1 LSLEKR
7 FWLQRRS
14 VGGDAQA
21 SEPRVVRIVIAY
33 LVVYVT
39 LSTTGLLLLR
49 SRLAGAE
56 LANLPTDALFLL
68 GGICY
73 AVSFLTW
80 MLALRRFEVVRAF
93 PIFAGTSYAAVMLG
107 AVLILGE
114 RLTEGGVAG
123 AVLVGA
129 GILLIGL

>member
-1 LSLEKR
+1 
-7 FWLQRRS
+7 
-14 VGGDAQA
+14 
-21 SEPRVVRIVIAY
+21 VVRIVIAY

-56 LANLPTDALFLL
+56 LAHLPTDALFIL

-80 MLALRRFEVVRAF
+80 MLALRKFEVVRAF
-93 PIFAGTSYAAVMLG
+93 PIFAGASYAAVMLG
-107 AVLILGE
+107 AVFILGE